1 MPDTPNAIGP
11 PNPSAVSS
19 NNCSENCRPL
29 VNGAPGRGASPVGDG
44 EIGAEPVGDVGPV
57 ETGATGAVPGVVGAV
72 PGPVGM
78 GAVGI
83 VGASSVDEGTG
94 EAPSM
99 KHGASP
105 QTEHASPLSRILERH
120 RQKGDTSG
128 FGARIV

>member
-1 MPDTPNAIGP
+1 MPDTPNAIVP

-19 NNCSENCRPL
+19 NNCSENCRSL
-29 VNGAPGRGASPVGDG
+29 VNGGPGRGASPVGDG
-44 EIGAEPVGDVGPV
+44 EIGAEPVGDAGPV
-57 ETGATGAVPGVVGAV
+57 ETGATGATGAVPGVAGVV

-83 VGASSVDEGTG
+83 VGASSVGEGTG
-94 EAPSM
+94 EEPSM

-120 RQKGDTSG
+120 R
-128 FGARIV
+128 R